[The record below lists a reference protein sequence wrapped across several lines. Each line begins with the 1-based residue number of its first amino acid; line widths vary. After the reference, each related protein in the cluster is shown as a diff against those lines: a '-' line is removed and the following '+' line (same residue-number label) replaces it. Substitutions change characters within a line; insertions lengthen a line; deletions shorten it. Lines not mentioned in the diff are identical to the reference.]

1 MKTKYKVLIV
11 LISCVVSF
19 FLGRITTRPKE
30 TVKYVKGETVTRTV
44 EVPKYVTSV
53 VPVKP
58 VFPVKIDTVY
68 INKEKLV
75 IQTVDTG
82 AIIQNYISERRY
94 DFNVFDNENGKL
106 DVRQT
111 IQYNELQTFD
121 YTFTPIQKEVISERE
136 RIVIPFASI
145 NYNSF
150 NQIGAGGG
158 LFYRNIGFE
167 MQYMRDLNTN
177 LNGYGVGLKI
187 KF

>member
-1 MKTKYKVLIV
+1 MKTEYKILIV

-19 FLGRITTRPKE
+19 FLGRLTTKPRE
-30 TVKYVKGETVTRTV
+30 TIKYVKGETITRKI
-44 EVPKYVTSV
+44 EVPKYITSV
-53 VPVKP
+53 VPAKP
-58 VFPVKIDTVY
+58 IFPVKTDTIYV
-68 INKEKLV
+68 NKEKLV

-94 DFNVFDNENGKL
+94 SFNVFDNENGKL

-111 IQYNELQTFD
+111 IQYNELQKFD
-121 YTFTPIQKEVISERE
+121 YSFTPLRKEIISERE
-136 RIVIPFASI
+136 RIVIPFAGI

-150 NQIGAGGG
+150 NQAGAGAGV
-158 LFYRNIGFE
+158 FYRNIGFE

-177 LNGYGVGLKI
+177 VNGYGIGLKI

>member
-94 DFNVFDNENGKL
+94 AFNVFDNEYGKL
-106 DVRQT
+106 NVKQT
-111 IQYNELQTFD
+111 LQYNELQKFD
-121 YTFTPIQKEVISERE
+121 YEFTPLQKVITRE
-136 RIVIPFASI
+136 RDRMIVPFISSS
-145 NYNSF
+145 YNTF
-150 NQIGAGGG
+150 GIAGAGGG
-158 LFYRNIGFE
+158 MFYKNIGVEYKYLQDFDDYKTGHE
-167 MQYMRDLNTN
+167 F
-177 LNGYGVGLKI
+177 GIKI